1 MNDRSYFTAIIYIL
15 MAKILLVEDDS
26 ALAEVTKF
34 GLESQGHMV
43 QIASNGDDALLS
55 LRVNK
60 YDVVILDWMM
70 PDKTGI
76 EVLITYRKAGG
87 KIPVLMLTAKTRL
100 EDKEQGLDAG
110 ADDYLTKPFEHR
122 ELQARVRA

>member
-100 EDKEQGLDAG
+100 EDKEQGLDA
-110 ADDYLTKPFEHR
+110 
-122 ELQARVRA
+122 